1 MENLCYKVKTP
12 LRIDGHLDEEAWR
25 KAFWSPRFIDVIGG
39 TPALYDSRAAL
50 LWDDK
55 NLYVG
60 FWAEEPFPIA
70 TIEQRDG
77 YLWFE
82 NDLEVFIDGGDTYY
96 EFQISARNTVYE
108 VFYIWKD
115 AYEKGGWNRRPEFDV
130 FRNDARVF
138 GGNHDRQGYYFWK
151 GDHPRG
157 NRWAFLNWDFPGM
170 KSAVYVDGPINDPSH
185 PAKGWFAEI
194 AFPWSGMKDLAG
206 GRPIPPKEG
215 AEWRI
220 FLGRYTTL
228 AINGGHTS
236 VGWAWDK
243 VGSDDNHRPECF
255 TKFRFTEQYAEDR

>member
-96 EFQISARNTVYE
+96 
-108 VFYIWKD
+108 
-115 AYEKGGWNRRPEFDV
+115 
-130 FRNDARVF
+130 
-138 GGNHDRQGYYFWK
+138 
-151 GDHPRG
+151 
-157 NRWAFLNWDFPGM
+157 
-170 KSAVYVDGPINDPSH
+170 
-185 PAKGWFAEI
+185 
-194 AFPWSGMKDLAG
+194 
-206 GRPIPPKEG
+206 
-215 AEWRI
+215 
-220 FLGRYTTL
+220 
-228 AINGGHTS
+228 
-236 VGWAWDK
+236 
-243 VGSDDNHRPECF
+243 
-255 TKFRFTEQYAEDR
+255 